1 MCLVKTILIKIG
13 FKVHVHKRFL
23 GRGIA
28 ERRDFFPEIAEKIRE
43 SVSTVFNKNVGVLA
57 TLNIIE
63 LKIIT

>member
-1 MCLVKTILIKIG
+1 
-13 FKVHVHKRFL
+13 L